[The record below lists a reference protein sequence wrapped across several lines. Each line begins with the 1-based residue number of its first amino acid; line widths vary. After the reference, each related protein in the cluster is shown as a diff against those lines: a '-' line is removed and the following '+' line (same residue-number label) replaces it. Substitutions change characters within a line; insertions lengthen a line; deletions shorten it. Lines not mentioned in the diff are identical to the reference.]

1 MKVTVSHSR
10 SKEHIKQAVDRSFDD
25 VFKSISNMPVQL
37 AQEQRTWVG
46 DTLNFSLLAK
56 LGFMNTPIKGT
67 IEVTDRE
74 VIINVDLGMLENLI
88 PTDKVRDALS
98 DRVKGLLN

>member
-1 MKVTVSHSR
+1 
-10 SKEHIKQAVDRSFDD
+10 
-25 VFKSISNMPVQL
+25 
-37 AQEQRTWVG
+37 
-46 DTLNFSLLAK
+46 

-88 PTDKVRDALS
+88 PADKVRDALS